1 VQPIL
6 ILLAIPKWR
15 CVSAHLAHKAKR
27 AVIFDIDLH
36 HGNGTQALAWQ
47 INEESYRQALED
59 AANPLAVGGGQLQ
72 GSIHDI
78 LSYPCEVGATPCR

>member
-1 VQPIL
+1 MSKRMI
-6 ILLAIPKWR
+6 IP
-15 CVSAHLAHKAKR
+15 AHLAHKVTR

-72 GSIHDI
+72 VSIHDI
-78 LSYPCEVGATPCR
+78 LSYPCEVGVVPYW